1 MKKMDFTDK
10 VVLITG
16 AAGGFGVETVKAFAE
31 RGAKVVLVDLYMEAL
46 EKVAQEL
53 GLEEGR
59 YLLVAA
65 DVAKEEDIIN
75 YVNKTK
81 ETFGRIDVFFN
92 NAGIEGVVSKLVD
105 YPSDMFHKVIDIN
118 VKGAYFGMKYVLKV
132 MQEQKSGSIINVSSV
147 AGLKGMPDLSA
158 YVTSKF
164 ALIGMT
170 RSAAVENA
178 PLGIRINA
186 ICPAMVN
193 TRMMRSVEEGIAGD
207 KAEEAKKAFEATI
220 PLGRYGEVE
229 EIASLVMYLASDEAS
244 FITGVFLPID
254 GGYTA

>member
-1 MKKMDFTDK
+1 MKKLDFTDK

-16 AAGGFGVETVKAFAE
+16 AAGGFGVEAAKAFAE
-31 RGAKVVLVDLYMEAL
+31 RGAKVVLVDLFMDAL

-53 GLEEGR
+53 KLQEGR

-65 DVAKEEDIIN
+65 DVAKEDQIVN
-75 YVNKTK
+75 YVNKAK
-81 ETFGRIDVFFN
+81 EAFGRIDVFFN
-92 NAGIEGVVSKLVD
+92 NAGIEGVVSKLAD
-105 YPSDMFHKVIDIN
+105 YPSDMFNKVIDIN
-118 VKGAYFGMKYVLKV
+118 VKGAYFGMKYVLQV
-132 MQEQKSGSIINVSSV
+132 MAEQKSGSIINVSSV
-147 AGLKGMPDLSA
+147 AGLQGMPDLSA

-164 ALIGMT
+164 AIIGMT

-178 PLGIRINA
+178 PLGIRVNA

-193 TRMMRSVEEGIAGD
+193 TRMMRSVEEGMGGD
-207 KAEEAKKAFEATI
+207 AAAEAKKAFESTI
-220 PLGRYGEVE
+220 PLGRYGEVD

-254 GGYTA
+254 GGFTA